1 MYGNDGGEEEGEGGE
16 GRGEERRGE
25 EDRYPP
31 PHPTPNQ
38 KKKKKKIKKKKKKIK
53 KNPSASARR
62 LSESNDRRPSK
73 GDDPEITSCEATG
86 DLESFNRMHLVPP
99 FQGRDREV
107 RLTD

>member
-16 GRGEERRGE
+16 GRGGERKTAI
-25 EDRYPP
+25 
-31 PHPTPNQ
+31 PHPT
-38 KKKKKKIKKKKKKIK
+38 KKKKKIQ
-53 KNPSASARR
+53 KNLSASARR

-73 GDDPEITSCEATG
+73 GDEPEITSCEATG